1 MRWADVAAIRRYADV
16 IVHRQLEAALA
27 SPEPKFYLD
36 TEGVA
41 QAAAQCTTKKDAARR
56 AFGTDEAGL
65 IGQTPRTRRSIFTS
79 APSSTT

>member
-1 MRWADVAAIRRYADV
+1 MTAIRRYADV

-56 AFGTDEAGL
+56 A
-65 IGQTPRTRRSIFTS
+65 
-79 APSSTT
+79 